1 MSGQGVPD
9 RIQLRGLRATGVHGM
24 LPEEQVRAQP
34 FELDIDLEL
43 DLSRAGVSDRL
54 EDTVDYAEV
63 TSRALGIVQAD
74 SYRLL
79 ERLAQAVADAV
90 LETSA
95 AQAVTVALRKLRP
108 AVPGDLRSAG
118 VLLRRRA
125 PAGAHGGPG
134 VPEAATQAGSGARRR
149 AFLGLGSNL
158 GDRRGFLRS
167 AVAALPD
174 LAAVS
179 PVYETDPVGGPAGQ
193 GPYLNLV
200 AELRT
205 ALPARALLALAQ
217 RLEAIAGRV
226 REERWGPRTL
236 DVDILLVGD
245 EVSSEEDLVVP
256 HPRLAE
262 RPFVLAPLADLAPEV
277 VGALVPGFVA
287 RDAEGVRPAGEL

>member
-1 MSGQGVPD
+1 MPGHSAPGPAVPD
-9 RIQLRGLRATGVHGM
+9 RIQLRGLRATGVHGA

-43 DLSRAGVSDRL
+43 DLSTAGASDSL

-90 LETSA
+90 LGSCA
-95 AQAVTVALRKLRP
+95 AAAVTVALRKLRP
-108 AVPGDLRSAG
+108 PVAGDLQSAG
-118 VLLRRRA
+118 VVLRRMA
-125 PAGAHGGPG
+125 
-134 VPEAATQAGSGARRR
+134 AGSLPGAPLGGGLRRR

-158 GDRRGFLRS
+158 GDRRGQLRS

-174 LAAVS
+174 VAAVS
-179 PVYETDPVGGPAGQ
+179 PIYETDPVGGPAGQ

-217 RLEAIAGRV
+217 RLEAAAGRERV
-226 REERWGPRTL
+226 ERWGARTL

-245 EVSSEEDLVVP
+245 EVSEEEDLVVP
-256 HPRLAE
+256 HPRMAE
-262 RPFVLAPLADLAPEV
+262 RAFVLAPLADLAPEV
-277 VGALVPGFVA
+277 VAALVPGFVA